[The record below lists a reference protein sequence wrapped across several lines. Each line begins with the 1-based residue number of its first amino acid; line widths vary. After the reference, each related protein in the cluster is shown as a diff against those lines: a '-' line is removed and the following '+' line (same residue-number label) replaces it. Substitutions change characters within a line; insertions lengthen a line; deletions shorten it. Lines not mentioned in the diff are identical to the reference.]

1 MKNEAASENV
11 FLLSCK
17 NARFLSFSPDEQE
30 LKLIVDFLE
39 QLLRLLAAQRLG
51 AVIVDLKI

>member
-1 MKNEAASENV
+1 
-11 FLLSCK
+11 LSCK